1 MWPIHRQWDKCMA
14 SQAPFDGGL
23 VAKPCL
29 TLVTPWTVACQ
40 APLSMGFSR
49 QEYWSGLPFPSP
61 RHLLSIINPSSP
73 SDLFLRRQFS
83 CSMEIFDKQS
93 IVRDSVMLAK
103 NWTAKF
109 NALRPLQETEG
120 WTSPSSGLFLLHF
133 ILCLPGWPSLLL
145 RTPTDLGP
153 SLQLLCFQQQSCFHL
168 EICSSQTLIQCGV
181 REEISLSP
189 SRFFWLV
196 WELKWHETD

>member
-1 MWPIHRQWDKCMA
+1 MQ
-14 SQAPFDGGL
+14 SQFSRVWL
-23 VAKPCL
+23 
-29 TLVTPWTVACQ
+29 LVTLWTVACQ

-73 SDLFLRRQFS
+73 SDLFLWRQFS

-93 IVRDSVMLAK
+93 IVRGSTILAK

-120 WTSPSSGLFLLHF
+120 WTSPSSGLFLLHS
-133 ILCLPGWPSLLL
+133 ILCIARLTFPPVTEIDWLGAQPSTTLLPATILFSFGNLLL
-145 RTPTDLGP
+145 PD
-153 SLQLLCFQQQSCFHL
+153 SHSMWC
-168 EICSSQTLIQCGV
+168 
-181 REEISLSP
+181 
-189 SRFFWLV
+189 
-196 WELKWHETD
+196 